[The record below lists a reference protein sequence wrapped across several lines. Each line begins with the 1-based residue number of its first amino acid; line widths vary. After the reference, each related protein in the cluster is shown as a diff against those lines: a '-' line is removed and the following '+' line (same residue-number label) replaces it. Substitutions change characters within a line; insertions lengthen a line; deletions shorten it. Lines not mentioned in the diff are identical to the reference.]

1 MHHTGILTHTCMHT
15 HTHIHTHTHGRGD
28 IHGHTHTQGG
38 GGGGDTQTHTHTDT
52 HTHMDT
58 HTHTY
63 TQVDEITRTINQISL
78 HAEQIKH
85 NHNVILA
92 SVQNSEARE
101 NTDELMNEVKKQ
113 SHRVH
118 SGLKRK
124 GLPPSGS
131 YTYICTYGCGIID
144 TNLILFSSLK

>member
-1 MHHTGILTHTCMHT
+1 MHAHAHTHPHT
-15 HTHIHTHTHGRGD
+15 HTRTGGHTRTHTHS
-28 IHGHTHTQGG
+28 
-38 GGGGDTQTHTHTDT
+38 GGGDEGTHRHT

-144 TNLILFSSLK
+144 ILILI